1 MATIVND
8 ADQQIEHQRLLRK
21 YKVETPSPEEA
32 KPSKV
37 EVVEFAEWDD
47 DLFTNPLLPKD
58 PFDWQ

>member
-1 MATIVND
+1 MATILND

-32 KPSKV
+32 KSSRV

-58 PFDWQ
+58 PFD

>member
-1 MATIVND
+1 MATILND

-21 YKVETPSPEEA
+21 YKVATPSPEEVKA
-32 KPSKV
+32 SRF

-58 PFDWQ
+58 PFD